1 MKFSIKRSLLNLT
14 LITSTV
20 LSASGSYAYQASF
33 SDSEAFEL
41 GMTPLEQY
49 EFDLNELKTNQAD
62 KLEKIANLAPIVI
75 AVNKKASG
83 QGSQTLKVFQE
94 GIEVYETKVSTGTE
108 TRVTSTS
115 GKSYVTTTP
124 LGNYRP
130 TKIYKDYLSYTWNA
144 PMPHSIFFVGGIAIH
159 ATGKSNYSKL
169 GSRASGGCV
178 RVTLEDSEYLYNL
191 VLGTGLPTYVIRR
204 EANGRNRVNNGS
216 IQVAQVSKERD
227 EFVTRSGN
235 PVMVQ
240 SWDTI
245 IKVYQ

>member
-1 MKFSIKRSLLNLT
+1 MNLKPKTLCLGILLGLT
-14 LITSTV
+14 SMANNQV
-20 LSASGSYAYQASF
+20 HAYQASF
-33 SDSEAFEL
+33 TDQEAFEL
-41 GMTPLEQY
+41 GMTPLEAY
-49 EFDLNELKTNQAD
+49 EFDVNELKTNHTN
-62 KLEKIANLAPIVI
+62 KLETIANLAPVVI

-83 QGSQTLKVFQE
+83 AGAQTLKVFQE
-94 GIEVYETKVSTGTE
+94 GIEVFETKVSTGTE

-130 TKIYKDYLSYTWNA
+130 TKVYKDYLSYTWNA
-144 PMPHSIFFVGGIAIH
+144 PMPHAVFFIGGIAIH

-204 EANGRNRVNNGS
+204 ESNGRNRVNNGS
-216 IQVAQVSKERD
+216 IQVAQVNRDRD
-227 EFVTRSGN
+227 EFVTRNGN